1 MKFNSIKVV
10 QSRANFILCYLPKNG
25 PNAEI
30 VVSKSKEY
38 GLFIR
43 DVSNMGTNFDKYTIR
58 IAIKDR
64 ETNQKMI
71 KILNKVLISESI
83 TNTKANNLYK

>member
-1 MKFNSIKVV
+1 MKINSIKVV
-10 QSRANFILCYLPKNG
+10 QSQANFILCYLPENG

-30 VVSKSKEY
+30 VVSKCKEY

-43 DVSNMGTNFDKYTIR
+43 NVFNMGADFNKHTIR

-71 KILNKVLISESI
+71 KIIRKVLI
-83 TNTKANNLYK
+83 ND